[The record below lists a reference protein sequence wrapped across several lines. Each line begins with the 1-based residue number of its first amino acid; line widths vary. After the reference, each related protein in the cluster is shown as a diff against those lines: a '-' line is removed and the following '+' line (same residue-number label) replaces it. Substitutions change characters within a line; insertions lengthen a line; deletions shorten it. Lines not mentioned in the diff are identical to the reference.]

1 MMSGVGDEADSGPSE
16 EGDWRSAFNAFTRRA
31 RSALSQPD
39 ESLTVPLSR
48 PVDGAQTDVEMHDR
62 LSLWARQAQ
71 QNFTQ
76 GLQQARTIDWSEQVH
91 GVRESVTSGFQKV
104 SSSASAAGASF
115 SDHVSQGMERAKT
128 VDWSAHAEA
137 VKTGASRSLQS
148 VASTASS
155 SASSLQERLS
165 ESNVLQNAREGAVG
179 ALSVASERVSGAA
192 SLAMDPC
199 RLWRFI
205 SIFACGLAMVLFSL
219 NFLPT
224 LLIAPATFSLLFT
237 SGSMVMLGAFV
248 YLSGWRAFLEQIS
261 QRKKLPFSLAYLVGL
276 LGTLWAT
283 FIRRSYIFTAIFAV
297 VQLVSLLYYMCSHF
311 PGGTSTLNLLGRM
324 GSRSARSLV
333 LG

>member
-1 MMSGVGDEADSGPSE
+1 MRLILDQARRVTGGPPSM
-16 EGDWRSAFNAFTRRA
+16 
-31 RSALSQPD
+31 LSPAAPG
-39 ESLTVPLSR
+39 PLCPSPMKASPCRWSR

-192 SLAMDPC
+192 SLAME
-199 RLWRFI
+199 I
-205 SIFACGLAMVLFSL
+205 HAGCGALSAFSPAGWQWSS
-219 NFLPT
+219 FL
-224 LLIAPATFSLLFT
+224 
-237 SGSMVMLGAFV
+237 
-248 YLSGWRAFLEQIS
+248 
-261 QRKKLPFSLAYLVGL
+261 
-276 LGTLWAT
+276 
-283 FIRRSYIFTAIFAV
+283 
-297 VQLVSLLYYMCSHF
+297 
-311 PGGTSTLNLLGRM
+311 
-324 GSRSARSLV
+324 
-333 LG
+333 